1 MIFWLC
7 YEGASK
13 PKPWGVRLGKQWQ
26 YADRVSV
33 HVPAWT
39 VYKPTNPQPKAYLT
53 GHCSEADIS
62 NGTMV
67 IR

>member
-13 PKPWGVRLGKQWQ
+13 PKPWSVRLGKAWQ
-26 YADRVSV
+26 YADRVSL
-33 HVPAWT
+33 HVPSWT
-39 VYKPTNPQPKAYLT
+39 VYKPAAPQPKAYLT
-53 GHCSEADIS
+53 GKCDTAELK

-67 IR
+67 IQ